1 MTIFLEPSFE
11 ALSKHFTFTFYQFL
25 NISVYIYSLVTLIF
39 LIIFVMN
46 IFEMRLTIY
55 SEDWWRIKKALI
67 ASIGDIIMLLVLV
80 GIGIFFIR

>member
-25 NISVYIYSLVTLIF
+25 NIAVYIYSLVTLIF
-39 LIIFVMN
+39 LIRFVLN
-46 IFEMRLTIY
+46 IFEINLTT
-55 SEDWWRIKKALI
+55 SSGEDWYLTHQDTLKARRPNYI
-67 ASIGDIIMLLVLV
+67 ARFV